1 VFERRS
7 KIVCTIGPASD
18 SREALERL
26 IRAGMDVARLNFSHG
41 SHEEHARRLD
51 TLRQAATT
59 CKKPVAALQDLC
71 GPKIR
76 TGSFPRGA
84 YVLPPTGEVSLVETN
99 TRSVLAE
106 EDTIP
111 ILYEGLAEDV
121 QPGDAILIDDGRV
134 ALRVRRIEAGRVVCE
149 IIQTGTVRDQAGV
162 HLPSRSVRIS
172 TLTEKDKA
180 DLSFGLSLGIDYVA
194 LSFVRKSE
202 DIRLVREICEAW
214 GRPTP
219 IVAKIETPAAV
230 DDLEGIIASADAIMV
245 ARGDLGVEFPPERV
259 PVIQKQILGLSRIY
273 QRPVIVATEMLQS
286 MVHATRPTRAEA
298 SDVANAVFD
307 GTDAVMLSAESAT
320 GDHPDLAA
328 SMMSRIITEAESS
341 PFYSPQSSPPG
352 DAVTVPEAVSRAACS
367 VAREVKARLLVAFTE
382 TGSTARFV
390 SKARPHVPILAF
402 SPSETTRRRLALNW
416 GVVPQSIEPLHDAD
430 AMVERANAFV
440 LANGLGSPGDKIV
453 CVFGAPI
460 GVSGATNSIR
470 VKVLE

>member
-26 IRAGMDVARLNFSHG
+26 IHAGMDVARLNFSHG

-51 TLRQAATT
+51 TLRQAATN
-59 CKKPVAALQDLC
+59 CKKPIAALQDLC

-84 YVLPPTGEVSLVETN
+84 YVLPRTGEVTLVET
-99 TRSVLAE
+99 TKKGVLAE

-111 ILYEGLAEDV
+111 IQYEGLAEDV

-134 ALRVRRIEAGRVVCE
+134 GLRVKRIEAGRVLCDIV
-149 IIQTGTVRDQAGV
+149 QTGTVRDQAGV

-202 DIRLVREICEAW
+202 DIRHVREICEAW

-328 SMMSRIITEAESS
+328 SMMARIIVEAESS
-341 PFYSPQSSPPG
+341 PFYSPLSSLAG

-367 VAREVKARLLVAFTE
+367 VAREVKARVLVAFTE

-402 SPSETTRRRLALNW
+402 CPNETTRRRLALYW
-416 GVVPQSIEPLHDAD
+416 GVIPQAIEPLHDAD

-453 CVFGAPI
+453 AVFGAPI